1 MPLARLNPFAG
12 LPNRR
17 EVFTWGLFETANH
30 SFTLLIIT
38 LLFPVYFQQVV
49 VTEPEATAKLWWNS
63 TYAISSLLLVVLSPI
78 VGAVAD
84 ARGIKRRLLV
94 VTALTCVVATLALA
108 LVGPGMV
115 LAAAVL
121 FVIGNIAF
129 VLGENLIAAFLP
141 QLCTPANMGRVSALG
156 WAMGYSGGVVVLLI
170 AAGMMMGLGLNDV
183 AQWKPLFVMAGL
195 WFLVISMPTLVFLKD
210 RDGPTDPERKA
221 KLLTVGFT
229 TVWGTIRDRRKYTQ
243 LFRFLAVFLV
253 YMSVVQV
260 IIANAGLIAE
270 QYGFTKTKLVLFVLQ
285 ITVVTAI
292 GAVLTG
298 LIQDRF
304 GHRRTIATALGL
316 WVISTVF
323 MALLPTSG
331 TAQWPIWLLGNGLG
345 LGMGMI
351 GTSSRALVGA
361 MTPRHKTAEFFGLWG
376 QTLKLAG
383 FFGPAIF
390 GFVQWA
396 AGAQAAFFML
406 AGQCMVALVAMVT
419 LVDPARGTVQARE
432 AEAAAG
438 AGTGA
443 GAGTVTAS
451 Q

>member
-1 MPLARLNPFAG
+1 MALAKLNPFAG
-12 LPNRR
+12 LPNARA
-17 EVFTWGLFETANH
+17 VFTWGLFETANH

-38 LLFPVYFQQVV
+38 LLFPVYFKEVV
-49 VTEPEATAKLWWNS
+49 AGAAPAETAKLWWNS
-63 TYAISSLLLVVLSPI
+63 TYAASSLLLVLLSPI
-78 VGAVAD
+78 VGAIAD
-84 ARGIKRRLLV
+84 ARGIKRQLLV
-94 VTALTCVVATLALA
+94 CTALLCVVATLALA
-108 LVGPGMV
+108 LLGPGMV
-115 LAAAVL
+115 LQAALL
-121 FVIGNIAF
+121 FIVGNVAF

-141 QLCTPANMGRVSALG
+141 QLCTPSNMGRVSALG

-170 AAGMMMGLGLNDV
+170 AAGMMLGLGLKDV
-183 AQWKPLFVMAGL
+183 NQWKPLFVMAGL
-195 WFLVISMPTLVFLKD
+195 WFLLISMPTLLFLKD
-210 RDGPTDPERKA
+210 HDAPTDPQRRQN
-221 KLLTVGFT
+221 LLSVGFT
-229 TVWGTIRDRRKYTQ
+229 TVWSTIRDRRRYTQ
-243 LFRFLAVFLV
+243 LFRFLAVFLL

-270 QYGFTKTKLVLFVLQ
+270 QYGFTKEKLVLFVLQ

-316 WVISTVF
+316 WVLSTVA
-323 MALLPTSG
+323 MALLPPSG
-331 TAQWPIWLLGNGLG
+331 AEWPVWLLGNGLG

-390 GFVQWA
+390 GLVQWA
-396 AGAQAAFFML
+396 MGSQAAYFML
-406 AGQCMVALVAMVT
+406 AGQCGLALVAM
-419 LVDPARGTVQARE
+419 LLLIDPARGTHEARA
-432 AEAAAG
+432 AEQDARASG
-438 AGTGA
+438 GTTPG
-443 GAGTVTAS
+443 
-451 Q
+451 